1 MKLKILELFAGTR
14 SIGKAFEKMG
24 HQVISIDWDEKF
36 ENIDYNLDIGK
47 LTNTQ
52 ILEFFNG
59 EAPDFIWASPDC
71 RTYSIAGVFHH
82 RIVFNDVIYPKS
94 VDAMNMDLVNINLV
108 KLVKHFES
116 NYGTKFVIENPRGMF
131 RKMPFIQGIQRHHV
145 TYCQYGDINRQKPTD
160 LFSNMFSVYALKQP
174 CKAGANCHESAP
186 RGSMKG
192 VQSQSRKNR
201 IQIPP
206 QLCQHIVQLVE
217 EELLEV
223 EE

>member
-160 LFSNMFSVYALKQP
+160 LFSNMFSAYAFKDKKYILDSFFISSVP
-174 CKAGANCHESAP
+174 
-186 RGSMKG
+186 GSIFP
-192 VQSQSRKNR
+192 V
-201 IQIPP
+201 
-206 QLCQHIVQLVE
+206 C
-217 EELLEV
+217 
-223 EE
+223 

>member
-36 ENIDYNLDIGK
+36 ENIDYNLDIGQ
-47 LTNTQ
+47 LTNDQ
-52 ILEFFNG
+52 ILQFFNG

-82 RIVFNDVIYPKS
+82 RTVFNDVIYPKS
-94 VDAMNMDLVNINLV
+94 VDAMNMDLVNINLI

-116 NYGTKFVIENPRGMF
+116 TYGTKFIIENPRGMF
-131 RKMPFIQGIQRHHV
+131 RKMPFVKGISRNGV
-145 TYCQYGDINRQKPTD
+145 TYCQYGDFRQKPTD
-160 LFSNMFSVYALKQP
+160 LFSNMFAIYALKP
-174 CKAGANCHESAP
+174 MCKAGAGCHENSP
-186 RGSMKG
+186 RGSNKG
-192 VQSQSRKNR
+192 VARQSKRQR
-201 IQIPP
+201 IQIPKE
-206 QLCQHIVQLVE
+206 LCEHIVQLVE

>member
-1 MKLKILELFAGTR
+1 M
-14 SIGKAFEKMG
+14 
-24 HQVISIDWDEKF
+24 
-36 ENIDYNLDIGK
+36 
-47 LTNTQ
+47 
-52 ILEFFNG
+52 
-59 EAPDFIWASPDC
+59 
-71 RTYSIAGVFHH
+71 
-82 RIVFNDVIYPKS
+82 
-94 VDAMNMDLVNINLV
+94 
-108 KLVKHFES
+108 
-116 NYGTKFVIENPRGMF
+116 
-131 RKMPFIQGIQRHHV
+131 

-160 LFSNMFSVYALKQP
+160 LFSNMFSAYALKQP